1 MYSATTATVPMLRTI
16 IKAGV
21 IALATSLSWTSS
33 AFAGVPESEI
43 GAAAKWIR
51 VNPNWQIDTEDVD
64 MRGDELRFWVIRT
77 ATGSEVMSTED
88 SSASW
93 RGKYRVRCGDFHL
106 RTEGEVNSTYGTYIQ
121 PGSWKRIT
129 RDSFGWTL
137 ASNFCYLTGTP
148 GFTPEPEAYDWQVKI
163 VNLLQNAKKRP
174 KPSNNPM
181 CKNQMYSG
189 NNPHIC
195 D

>member
-1 MYSATTATVPMLRTI
+1 MYSVISATSPMLRTI
-16 IKAGV
+16 LKAGA
-21 IALATSLSWTSS
+21 IALVTSTSWTSS
-33 AFAGVPESEI
+33 ALAGVPASET
-43 GAAAKWIR
+43 GVSAKWMR
-51 VNPNWQIDTEDVD
+51 VNPTWQIDTEDVD
-64 MRGDELRFWVIRT
+64 MRGDELRFWVIRN
-77 ATGSEVMSTED
+77 ATGDEVMSTEN
-88 SSASW
+88 SRASW
-93 RGKYRVRCGDFHL
+93 RGKFRVRCGDFHN
-106 RTEGEVNSTYGTYIQ
+106 RTEAEVILNIGTRYVPTPWQ
-121 PGSWKRIT
+121 RIT
-129 RDSFGWTL
+129 NDSFGWTL

-181 CKNQMYSG
+181 CSNQMYSG

>member
-1 MYSATTATVPMLRTI
+1 MLRTI
-16 IKAGV
+16 FKAGV
-21 IALATSLSWTSS
+21 IALATSVSCTSG
-33 AFAGVPESEI
+33 AFAGVPESET
-43 GAAAKWIR
+43 GAAAKWMR
-51 VNPNWQIDTEDVD
+51 VSPGWQIDTEDVD

-77 ATGSEVMSTED
+77 ATGNEVMSTE
-88 SSASW
+88 SSLSSW
-93 RGKYRVRCGDFHL
+93 RGKFRVRCGDFHN
-106 RTEGEVNSTYGTYIQ
+106 RTEAEINGPYGAYFNPT
-121 PGSWKRIT
+121 SWRRIT

-137 ASNFCYLTGTP
+137 ASNFCYLTGIP

-181 CKNQMYSG
+181 CSNAMYSQR
-189 NNPHIC
+189 NPLKC